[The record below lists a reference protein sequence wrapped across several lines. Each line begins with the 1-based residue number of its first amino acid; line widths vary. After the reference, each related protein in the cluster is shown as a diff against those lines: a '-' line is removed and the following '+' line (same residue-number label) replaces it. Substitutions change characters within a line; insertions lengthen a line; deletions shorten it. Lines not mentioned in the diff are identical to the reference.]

1 MSIPRMN
8 MYSDQLIQSELR
20 YMNRDRYQSLRL
32 LRTDNTAQV
41 KQFVASETIRQIPL
55 TRKEPSTTSC
65 NIEDMTTNPLRRQ
78 KYQVS
83 SGKDADP
90 TRSSGR
96 ESLPSKIGFRY
107 GTVRSSSERDAGRSA
122 RSVRRVEQVLAA
134 GTLYQLEV
142 LLGRE
147 RTQV

>member
-41 KQFVASETIRQIPL
+41 KQFVASETIRPIPL
-55 TRKEPSTTSC
+55 TRKKPSTSC

>member
-1 MSIPRMN
+1 MSIPTMN

-41 KQFVASETIRQIPL
+41 KQFVASETIRQISL
-55 TRKEPSTTSC
+55 TRKKPSTTSC

-96 ESLPSKIGFRY
+96 ESPIKNRVPLRNRQKQLRTRRWEVSAECKACRAGPGS
-107 GTVRSSSERDAGRSA
+107 RDS
-122 RSVRRVEQVLAA
+122 VLA
-134 GTLYQLEV
+134 
-142 LLGRE
+142 
-147 RTQV
+147 

>member
-20 YMNRDRYQSLRL
+20 YIYRDRYQSLRL

-41 KQFVASETIRQIPL
+41 KQFVASETIQQIPL
-55 TRKEPSTTSC
+55 TRKKPSTSC

-107 GTVRSSSERDAGRSA
+107 GTVRSSSERDVGRSA